1 MTGFSQFVIESILI
15 LAGKSP
21 IKSFHRQIF
30 KREVRELSR
39 FNNINQKVH
48 SFRDGALHVP
58 SELLR
63 EFLYLSSEMGQLQIA
78 LACLRRVEAYQDL
91 K

>member
-1 MTGFSQFVIESILI
+1 MIGFIQLVIELILI

-21 IKSFHRQIF
+21 TKSFHRQIF
-30 KREVRELSR
+30 KREVRELST

-48 SFRDGALHVP
+48 SFRDAALHVP
-58 SELLR
+58 FELLR
-63 EFLYLSSEMGQLQIA
+63 EFLFLSSEMDQLQIA
-78 LACLRRVEAYQDL
+78 LACPLRVAAYQDL